1 MLTSRIESI
10 LFIAAKPMSVKKL
23 AELLEAERTEVD
35 KALDEL
41 AAHYNESSRG
51 IRLMRHGGEVQLS
64 TAPDNSKVIQDFI
77 KDETTGELTK
87 PSLEALTIVAYR
99 GPVSKAELE
108 QIRGVNCSLI
118 LRNLLMRGLIEV
130 EGEAGQPQARYR
142 VTLDFL
148 RFLGVASVE
157 ELPDYEKLRSHE
169 NVVKILQIEQTQTAA
184 AAVEPAVADAVAD
197 QEPVAVPVSDLPPE
211 ESSASET
218 LVANT

>member
-1 MLTSRIESI
+1 MTTLLSSKIESL
-10 LFIAAKPMSVKKL
+10 LFIAARPMNAKKL
-23 AELLEAERTEVD
+23 AEICEASKEDVL

-41 AAHYNESSRG
+41 AEFYNKGERG
-51 IRLMRHGGEVQLS
+51 IRLLRNGNDAQLT
-64 TAPDNSKVIQDFI
+64 TAPDASRMVQDFI

-87 PSLEALTIVAYR
+87 PSLEALTIIAYR
-99 GPVSKAELE
+99 GPVAKAELE

-148 RFLGVASVE
+148 RFLGVASVD

-169 NVVKILQIEQTQTAA
+169 NVVKILQIEQSQPLEAA
-184 AAVEPAVADAVAD
+184 SATPAETSAPEAAGAVN
-197 QEPVAVPVSDLPPE
+197 P
-211 ESSASET
+211 
-218 LVANT
+218 